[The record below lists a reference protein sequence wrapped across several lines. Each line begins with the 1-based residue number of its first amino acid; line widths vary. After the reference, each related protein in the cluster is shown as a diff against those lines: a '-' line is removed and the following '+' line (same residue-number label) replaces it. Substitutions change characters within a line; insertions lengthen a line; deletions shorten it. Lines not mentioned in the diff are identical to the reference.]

1 MNLLHGPAPLPEA
14 KFLIGERMHR
24 YRNLASLL
32 VTALVS
38 AAMAACVSGP
48 TVTGSFDRSFT
59 VSGHTRLALTNASGD
74 ISITGSGD
82 GQVHVHGD
90 VRASGSNE
98 QAAREKLSDVTA
110 HPPVEQTSEG
120 VRIGSDL
127 VRLRNVSI
135 AYTIE
140 VPRDTEVSSS
150 VASGAQTVRNLR
162 GPIKLQSA
170 SGSLRAE
177 HIDGEAQLNSLSGTV
192 TASDIGDT
200 LRASSASGD
209 ITVDHPKNDARLN
222 VQSGNIR
229 VSNPGGRVEAEITS
243 GNVDVFGAAG
253 DVKLR
258 GISGRLSVQGNPAA
272 TSFWELRNVSGGIDI
287 AVPPGAN
294 FHLLAEASTGGIRAD
309 IPIVIEE
316 QGKHS
321 LRAQVGTGGGRI
333 EVHNTSGEIHL
344 LSK

>member
-1 MNLLHGPAPLPEA
+1 MHFRRNFSSILITGVMVSVALAACAEGPAA
-14 KFLIGERMHR
+14 
-24 YRNLASLL
+24 
-32 VTALVS
+32 
-38 AAMAACVSGP
+38 
-48 TVTGSFDRSFT
+48 TGGFDRDFT
-59 VSGHTRLALTNASGD
+59 VSGHTRLEITNDSGD
-74 ISITGSGD
+74 VSISGSAD
-82 GQVHVHGD
+82 GKIHVHGD
-90 VRASGSNE
+90 VRANGSSMK
-98 QAAREKLSDVTA
+98 AAQEKLSDIQSR
-110 HPPVEQTSEG
+110 PPVEQTSEG
-120 VRIGSDL
+120 VRIGSDI
-127 VRLRNVSI
+127 VRLHNASI
-135 AYTIE
+135 SYTIE

-177 HIDGEAQLNSLSGTV
+177 HIEGAAQLNSLSGTV

-200 LRASSASGD
+200 VRGTSVSGD
-209 ITVDHPKNDARLN
+209 ISIDHAKNDVRLS

-229 VSNPGGRVEAEITS
+229 VSNPGGRVEADLIS
-243 GNVDVFGAAG
+243 GNVDVFGATG
-253 DVKLR
+253 DVKVH

-272 TSFWELRNVSGGIDI
+272 ASFWELRNVSGGIDI
-287 AVPPGAN
+287 TVPPGAN
-294 FHLLAEASTGGIRAD
+294 FHLLAEASTGEIRAD